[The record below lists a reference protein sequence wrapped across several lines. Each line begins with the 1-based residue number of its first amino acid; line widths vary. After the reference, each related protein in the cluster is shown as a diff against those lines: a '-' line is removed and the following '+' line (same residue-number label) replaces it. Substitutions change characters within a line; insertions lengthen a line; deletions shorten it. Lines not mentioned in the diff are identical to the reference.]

1 MASKTGT
8 NVLFKKLKQSP
19 EALPLMN
26 GGLKKGEII
35 LLHESVS
42 LIIYQIYDGLIL
54 MQEGRAEMSQSIVN
68 ILLFSWF

>member
-1 MASKTGT
+1 
-8 NVLFKKLKQSP
+8 
-19 EALPLMN
+19 MN

>member
-1 MASKTGT
+1 MTFQKIETVSWGLAI
-8 NVLFKKLKQSP
+8 N
-19 EALPLMN
+19 EWR
-26 GGLKKGEII
+26 LKKGEII